1 LTIFIAMHGKTNSMK
16 VFPLAVILLIFFVS
30 VSLAGC
36 THPETDPK
44 LAEMKVVAG
53 DLTTSINGG
62 LGDLKAGIQNN
73 SRALSTAGLSGQ
85 QAEAVLADNLM
96 HHPWAVSSLIISREG
111 IVMTAVPGNYAG
123 VVGTNLS
130 WQPQFQKANMARGP
144 VVSGVFRMVE
154 GFNGVSQSYPV
165 FSSSGE
171 YLGYTDITYAPEV
184 FLGRYIEKAT
194 SGTAYDVWVTQ
205 TDGTEIYDT
214 TKEEIGK
221 NILSDSVYA
230 DPALQEVLNRI
241 VREPSGTATYKFWD
255 RDWNRNITK
264 LAVWDTAGIDGAE
277 WRVVVTRAEGG
288 EGMKN
293 PGTPVTTEVPT
304 DASYANLTRFVKTA
318 AEYANKHG
326 REAALSE
333 FNNQNGTFIDGD
345 LYVFA
350 YEMNGTVIA
359 LPYQQGLL
367 GTNRSGISDSNGVE
381 FIDRMI
387 EVARDGGGP
396 VYYVYPNPD
405 RGYQEEFKISYV
417 IPVDNEWF
425 LGAGIYLP
433 GLPARFNT
441 TERDELVERV
451 KQARRYAQVQGADK
465 AIADFNDRKGV
476 FANGSHYIFAYSY
489 NGTTLALPFQ
499 PNVIGTNRMNFS
511 DPYGVKIIA
520 WEISVAQ
527 RGGGFV
533 YVDYPNPDT
542 GAAELKL
549 CYVAPVDDEWL
560 VGSGIY
566 TRGL

>member
-1 LTIFIAMHGKTNSMK
+1 MK
-16 VFPLAVILLIFFVS
+16 IFPLAMILLILFVS

-53 DLTTSINGG
+53 DLTTSINAG
-62 LGDLKAGIQNN
+62 LIDLRAGVQNN
-73 SRALSTAGLSGQ
+73 SRALSMAGLSGQ
-85 QAEAVLADNLM
+85 KAEAILADNLM
-96 HHPWAVSSLIISREG
+96 HYPWAVSSLVISREG
-111 IVMTAVPGNYAG
+111 IVMTAMPGNYAG
-123 VVGTNLS
+123 IVGMNLS
-130 WQPQFQKANMARGP
+130 WQPQFQKANTARAP
-144 VVSGVFRMVE
+144 VVSGVFRMTE

-184 FLGRYIEKAT
+184 FLGRYIDKAT
-194 SGTAYDVWVTQ
+194 NGTAYDVWVVQ

-230 DPALQEVLNRI
+230 DPALQEVLTRI
-241 VREPSGTATYKFWD
+241 VREKSGSANYIFWD

-264 LAVWDTAGIDGAE
+264 IAVWDTAGIDGAE
-277 WRVVVTRAEGG
+277 WRVVVTKAEGE
-288 EGMKN
+288 EGAKAQ
-293 PGTPVTTEVPT
+293 VTTVATGEAT
-304 DASYANLTRFVKTA
+304 DARFANLTRFVKGA
-318 AEYANKHG
+318 AEYANEHG
-326 REAALSE
+326 KEAALME
-333 FNNQNGTFIDGD
+333 FNSQNGKFIEGA

-387 EVARDGGGP
+387 EVAHDGGGS
-396 VYYVYPNPD
+396 VYYVYPNPERD
-405 RGYQEEFKISYV
+405 YREEFKISYV
-417 IPVDNEWF
+417 VPVDNEWF
-425 LGAGIYLP
+425 VGAGIYLP
-433 GLPARFNT
+433 ELHARFNT

-451 KQARRYAQVQGADK
+451 KQARRFAQVQGADK
-465 AIADFNDRKGV
+465 AIVDFNDRNGV
-476 FANGSHYIFAYSY
+476 FANGSRYIFAYSY

-499 PNVIGTNRMNFS
+499 PEVIGSNRLNFS
-511 DPYGVKIIA
+511 DTYGVKIIA
-520 WEISVAQ
+520 WEIAVAK

-533 YVDYPNPDT
+533 YVDYLNPDT
-542 GAAELKL
+542 GETELKL
-549 CYVAPVDDEWL
+549 CYVAPVDDKWF

-566 TRGL
+566 TEGL